1 MLEILAV
8 EDGLLVTADDVSR
21 LITRTELRNIWV
33 DEIKGGPI
41 GLPPAELELQIRAM
55 APSFALAVEDR
66 LLLVRFEHVVSSV
79 TAPEAEAENDQSD
92 PDPEVLR
99 LAHVAQFDIQGD
111 EPIRHDVVSAWI
123 DTNVYFMVYPYV
135 REAIHS
141 LTRLLGLPPLVL
153 GYLKRQI

>member
-1 MLEILAV
+1 MEAGIP
-8 EDGLLVTADDVSR
+8 VTADDVSR
-21 LITRTELRNIWV
+21 LIARTELRNIWV

-41 GLPPAELELQIRAM
+41 GLPPAELELHIRAM

-79 TAPEAEAENDQSD
+79 TAPEGGDDQSD
-92 PDPEVLR
+92 PDPEMLR

-111 EPIRHDVVSAWI
+111 EPVRDDVVSAWI

>member
-1 MLEILAV
+1 MLEILAA

-41 GLPPAELELQIRAM
+41 GLPPAALELHIRAM

-79 TAPEAEAENDQSD
+79 TAPEAENDQSD

>member
-1 MLEILAV
+1 MLEILTMEA
-8 EDGLLVTADDVSR
+8 GIPVTADDVSR
-21 LITRTELRNIWV
+21 LIARTELRNIWV

-41 GLPPAELELQIRAM
+41 GLPPAELELHIRAM

-79 TAPEAEAENDQSD
+79 TAPEGGDDQSD
-92 PDPEVLR
+92 PDPEMLR

-111 EPIRHDVVSAWI
+111 EPVRDDVVSAWI